1 MIHVYTNGSYFN
13 LKKRAHVIIGTP
25 MNVHDFAD
33 DARSEKENIDRL
45 TNAMRERI
53 IRLGRMLDDTADEKK

>member
-1 MIHVYTNGSYFN
+1 
-13 LKKRAHVIIGTP
+13 